1 MVSVILCKVYTAT
14 IRGEAT
20 PQTILLESVGL
31 NTEQAYTEQVY
42 TTVILHLVTL
52 HYFTC
57 DYNMQTICGK
67 YANTA
72 STKYA
77 TILNEHLFLI
87 TKIIKMQLVDKI
99 YVNVAHIFL
108 FC

>member
-1 MVSVILCKVYTAT
+1 MVSVILCKVYTGGLNAT

-20 PQTILLESVGL
+20 PQTILLESVAL
-31 NTEQAYTEQVY
+31 NTEQAYAEQVY
-42 TTVILHLVTL
+42 TTVIHLVTL

-77 TILNEHLFLI
+77 TIQNE
-87 TKIIKMQLVDKI
+87 
-99 YVNVAHIFL
+99 N
-108 FC
+108 